1 MLLNHKLL
9 WGEAMQKNP
18 YLSFFKNLLKAIL
31 CLLCTIMLVLF
42 PKEAGNG
49 IKEGFTVLYET
60 LIPTLFP
67 FMILSS
73 YIASAPFTA
82 KLRKKLNKLSYILF
96 NLNGC
101 AFITL
106 LLNFLGGYP
115 IGGKTACEFYEN
127 KQVTQMQAKRLLFFC
142 VNPSFP
148 FCVTALG
155 TFMLRN
161 TKAGVLLFL
170 SSVLSSLTVGF
181 ILSFTEKR
189 CYFKE
194 EQTHALSSEFLFIDS
209 VSKGNYALIS
219 VCGWVL
225 IFSALCSVLKA
236 LPLNNN
242 ASVFLSCIFE
252 VTTGCKA
259 AVENSLPLPFISLML
274 SFGGLAVIF
283 QVGPY
288 LKKCNVS
295 IKEFFCWRV
304 INGALSGLYCLGFTK
319 LFPTEITT
327 SANLNVGD
335 TVFTFNHS
343 FLAGGICIL
352 MCLVFI
358 FEVDN
363 RRKIC

>member
-1 MLLNHKLL
+1 
-9 WGEAMQKNP
+9 MQKNCS
-18 YLSFFKNLLKAIL
+18 LSFFKNLLKAVL
-31 CLLCTIMLVLF
+31 CLLCIILLVIF
-42 PKEAGNG
+42 PNEAGNG
-49 IKEGFTVLYET
+49 IKNGFKVLYET

-73 YIASAPFTA
+73 YIASAPFI
-82 KLRKKLNKLSYILF
+82 KNLKKRLNKISCFIF
-96 NLNGC
+96 NINSC
-101 AFITL
+101 ALITL
-106 LLNFLGGYP
+106 LLSFLGGYP
-115 IGGKTACEFYEN
+115 VGGKTACEFYESN
-127 KQVTQMQAKRLLFFC
+127 QLTQNQAKRLLFFC

-155 TFMLRN
+155 TFMMRN
-161 TKAGVLLFL
+161 TKTGILLFTA
-170 SSVLSSLTVGF
+170 SVLSCLTIGF

-189 CYFKE
+189 NYQDE
-194 EQTHALSSEFLFIDS
+194 EKSQTVSSEFLFIDS

-225 IFSALCSVLKA
+225 IFSAVRSVLKA
-236 LPLNNN
+236 LPLNSN
-242 ASVFLSCIFE
+242 ASLFLSCIFE

-259 AVENSLPLPFISLML
+259 CAESSVPLPLISLLL

-288 LKKCNVS
+288 LKRCKVS
-295 IKEFFCWRV
+295 LKEFFCWRV
-304 INGALSGLYCLGFTK
+304 INGALSGLYCLCLTK
-319 LFPTEITT
+319 LFPNEVITSVDLT
-327 SANLNVGD
+327 VGNA
-335 TVFTFNHS
+335 VFTFNHS
-343 FLAGGICIL
+343 LLAGGICIL